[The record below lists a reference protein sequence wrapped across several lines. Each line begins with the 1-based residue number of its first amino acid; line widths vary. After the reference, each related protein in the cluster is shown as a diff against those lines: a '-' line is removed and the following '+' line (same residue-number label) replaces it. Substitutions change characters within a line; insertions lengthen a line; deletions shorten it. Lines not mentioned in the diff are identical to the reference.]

1 MWRRRLGLI
10 IVNAAM
16 FVLLAEVAA
25 VAIYYAANGRLFY
38 THRKAYPLIAETAQG
53 RLTADALHPYFGPIH
68 KPGVRPET
76 NNIGFGS
83 PHPFPFIRTSNR
95 QFLVGIFGGSVARLF
110 CDRGAPRL
118 IATLKQRP
126 VFTGRDIIPL
136 CFSHEGYKQ
145 PQQLIVLA
153 YFLSLGQQLDLA
165 INIDGF
171 NEVALGTYNN
181 DRGRDISMPSP
192 IHLDPLI
199 GLIDRSTMTPA
210 MVSSLAAIN
219 EYKERLNALAV
230 TMRRNRIASIGF
242 VLERYYTVT
251 SNSYQAELAR
261 FAALPPNPPLS
272 SIIQLTPAVRRR
284 DTATLYGDIAEE
296 WVNASLLMKD
306 MLEARGVRYV
316 HVLQPN
322 QYFTKRHF
330 SDAEAR
336 IALNNDTP
344 FKATV
349 EYGYPALVRA
359 AAGFRQKE
367 HFFDAT
373 AVFDAEPA
381 AVYEDDCCHYTA
393 RGNEILADFIA
404 AKIVEIFPPAGRA
417 GVH

>member
-1 MWRRRLGLI
+1 MWRRRLRLI
-10 IVNAAM
+10 VVNAIV

-25 VAIYYAANGRLFY
+25 VAIYYAENGRLFY
-38 THRKAYPLIAETAQG
+38 AHRTTYPLIAETAQG
-53 RLTADALHPYFGPIH
+53 TLTADALHPYFGPIH

-83 PHPFPFIRTSNR
+83 PHPFPFSRTDSR

-118 IATLKQRP
+118 IANLKQAP
-126 VFTGRDIIPL
+126 AFAGRDIIPL

-199 GLIDRSTMTPA
+199 SLIDRSTMTPA

-219 EYKERLNALAV
+219 AYKERLNALAV
-230 TMRRNRIASIGF
+230 RMRRNRIASIGF
-242 VLERYYTVT
+242 ALERYYTLT
-251 SNSYQAELAR
+251 SNRYQAELAR

-272 SIIQLTPAVRRR
+272 SIIQVTPAVKRR
-284 DTATLYGDIAEE
+284 DMAALYDDIAAE
-296 WVNASLLMKD
+296 WVNASLLMND

-322 QYFTKRHF
+322 QYFTSRHF
-330 SDAEAR
+330 SEAEAR
-336 IALNNDTP
+336 IALNNDTA
-344 FKATV
+344 FKVTV
-349 EYGYPALVRA
+349 EHGYPALERA
-359 AAGFRQKE
+359 AAGLRQKE

-373 AVFDAEPA
+373 AIFDAEPA

-393 RGNEILADFIA
+393 RGNEVLADFIA
-404 AKIVEIFPPAGRA
+404 ARTVEIVRPAGPA
-417 GVH
+417 GAR